1 MKVSL
6 VRYTTDPLNAIESAA
21 SNCYDSTPNGKI
33 MNACYKSGHHSVLEF
48 AQFHFHIEGVSRAL
62 SHQLVR
68 HRTASFAQRSQRF
81 CSEDGFDFVTPPE
94 IADYPE
100 AKEEFDRAMEVLVE
114 SYREIVEIL
123 TKKHTSNFIAR
134 GQDKKTAV
142 RNARAKANEDARFV
156 LPNACFTTI
165 DMSMD
170 FRNLCHFMNE
180 RLCTKAQWEIRQLA
194 QKMRKCVIEVFPE
207 AEKMLVPKCERFE
220 VPFCTEVK
228 SCGRHKILKEIVI
241 NE

>member
-68 HRTASFAQRSQRF
+68 HRTASFAQRSQRWLA
-81 CSEDGFDFVTPPE
+81 EDGFNYITPKTLE
-94 IADYPE
+94 GNDDHTKMARDLYEDTIRRIEECYE
-100 AKEEFDRAMEVLVE
+100 ALQTLG
-114 SYREIVEIL
+114 IP
-123 TKKHTSNFIAR
+123 
-134 GQDKKTAV
+134 
-142 RNARAKANEDARFV
+142 NEDARFI
-156 LPNACFTTI
+156 LPNACCTTI
-165 DMSMD
+165 DMSID

-180 RLCTKAQWEIRQLA
+180 RLCAKAQWEIRQLA
-194 QKMRKCVIEVFPE
+194 QEMRKCVIEVFPE

-220 VPFCTEVK
+220 VPFCTEGK